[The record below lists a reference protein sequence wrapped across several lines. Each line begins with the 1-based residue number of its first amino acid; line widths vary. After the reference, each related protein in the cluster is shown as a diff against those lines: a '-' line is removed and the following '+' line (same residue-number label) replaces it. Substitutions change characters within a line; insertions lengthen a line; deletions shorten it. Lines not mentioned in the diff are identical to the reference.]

1 MKTEI
6 LSMLREADGY
16 ISGQQ
21 LCEGFHVSRTA
32 VWKVIEQLKAEGY
45 KIEAVRNRG
54 YHLEEAPDVMSKAE
68 IESMISTKWAGCGVL
83 CFTETDSTNNRAKRL
98 GDEGAAHGTLVVA
111 ERQTAGKGRRGRRWE
126 SPAGS
131 SIYMSILL
139 RPEIRPDRASMLTLV
154 MAQSVAKAIRN
165 VTGREVLIKWP
176 NDIILNRKKIC
187 GILTEMSTEIE
198 WINYVVIGA
207 GINVNTKEFPDDIA
221 GTATSLYLE
230 GSRGIQRSRLLAEVL
245 KQFEDHYESFLEAGD
260 LSFMQEEYNELLV
273 NKDREVRI
281 MEPGQE
287 YNGRAVGI
295 NNNGELLVC
304 TEDGRIRSVYAG
316 EVSVRGVYGY
326 V

>member
-6 LSMLREADGY
+6 LSMLRKADGY

-21 LCEGFHVSRTA
+21 LCEEFHVSRTA

-54 YHLEEAPDVMSKAE
+54 YHLEEAPDVMSRAE
-68 IESMISTKWAGCGVL
+68 IESLISTKWAGCGVL
-83 CFTETDSTNNRAKRL
+83 CFTETDSTNNCAKKL

-139 RPEIRPDRASMLTLV
+139 RPDIRPSQASMLTLV
-154 MAQSVAKAIRN
+154 MAQSVAEAVRS
-165 VTGREVLIKWP
+165 VTGKEVLIKWP
-176 NDIILNRKKIC
+176 NDIILNQKKIC

-207 GINVNTKEFPDDIA
+207 GINVNTEGFPEEIA

-230 GSRGIQRSRLLAEVL
+230 GSGKLQRSRLLAEVL
-245 KQFEDHYESFLEAGD
+245 KRFENNYELFLKFGD
-260 LSFMQEEYNELLV
+260 LSFMLEEYNGLLV
-273 NKDREVRI
+273 NRDREVRV
-281 MEPGQE
+281 MEPGHE
-287 YNGRAVGI
+287 YNGHAAGI
-295 NNNGELLVC
+295 NQNGELLVC
-304 TEDGRIRSVYAG
+304 TEDGQIKNIYAG

>member
-1 MKTEI
+1 MKAEI

-16 ISGQQ
+16 ISGQR
-21 LCEGFHVSRTA
+21 LCEEFQVSRTA

-68 IESMISTKWAGCGVL
+68 IESLISTKWAGCGVL
-83 CFTETDSTNNRAKRL
+83 CFDETDSTNNCAKKL

-139 RPEIRPDRASMLTLV
+139 RPDIRPSRASMLTLV
-154 MAQSVAKAIRN
+154 MAQSVAEAVRSL
-165 VTGREVLIKWP
+165 TGKEVLIKWP
-176 NDIILNRKKIC
+176 NDIILNQKKIC

-207 GINVNTKEFPDDIA
+207 GINVNTKGFPEEIA

-230 GSRGIQRSRLLAEVL
+230 GSRKLQRSQLLAEVL
-245 KQFEDHYESFLEAGD
+245 KRFEKNYELFLKFGD
-260 LSFMQEEYNELLV
+260 LSFMLEEYNRLLV
-273 NKDREVRI
+273 NRDREVRV
-281 MEPGQE
+281 MEPGHE
-287 YNGRAVGI
+287 YNGHAVGI
-295 NNNGELLVC
+295 NKNGELLVC
-304 TEDGRIRSVYAG
+304 TEDGQIRNIYAG